1 MILKEVKVICFDT
14 VLEVLILKLD
24 RGDGLPQR
32 HGDTER
38 GTEIFRKE
46 MAPPS
51 RVFAY
56 EWQAKELRDR
66 EFVRVARKGL
76 TGARFCAF
84 GARRTWFVTGR
95 ARASGMQETH
105 FVEECGRY

>member
-1 MILKEVKVICFDT
+1 MLILKEVKVICFDT

-46 MAPPS
+46 MAHPS

-56 EWQAKELRDR
+56 EWQAKGLRDR
-66 EFVRVARKGL
+66 ECVRVANTGL
-76 TGARFCAF
+76 RRAHFCAF
-84 GARRTWFVTGR
+84 GARRKV
-95 ARASGMQETH
+95 SGSLRSRVET
-105 FVEECGRY
+105 